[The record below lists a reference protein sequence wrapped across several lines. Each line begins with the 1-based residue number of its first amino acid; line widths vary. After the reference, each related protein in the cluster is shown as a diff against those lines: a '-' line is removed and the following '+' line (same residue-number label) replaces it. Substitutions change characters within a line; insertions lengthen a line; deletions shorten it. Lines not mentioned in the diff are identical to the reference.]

1 LTERILR
8 LPEVLRRCGIS
19 RSTAYDWMSKG
30 EFPQPVRLGARMV
43 GWRESDI
50 AAWLERCAPRTAA

>member
-1 LTERILR
+1 MTDCILR

-19 RSTAYDWMSKG
+19 RSTAYAWMTEG
-30 EFPQPVRLGARMV
+30 AFPQPIKLGARMV

-50 AAWLERCAPRTAA
+50 AAWLEGREPRKAG